1 MTIVCS
7 ACFFFRALLLFVG
20 KLLQERFVFLRSL
33 AALRIS
39 VFRLLFFGKELVVRE
54 NGGARRTLRV
64 RCAHITRRTVARVG
78 RAKVAEIA
86 EAVERVE
93 VVEREA
99 IVAHCTRCAVARRAV
114 FMGHALAATAARAAV
129 SAGASHAVAAP
140 AVFAAYTATAIGE
153 AVFAGGM
160 HGSASAFAADI
171 VKAAKRAAALRWIRI
186 VRKGCRRHA
195 IRLVSEIGFL
205 AALLAPA
212 VKMSRLT

>member
-1 MTIVCS
+1 M
-7 ACFFFRALLLFVG
+7 
-20 KLLQERFVFLRSL
+20 QERFVFLRSL

-114 FMGHALAATAARAAV
+114 FMGGMFVATAARAAV
-129 SAGASHAVAAP
+129 SVGAPHAAATP
-140 AVFAAYTATAIGE
+140 AVFAAYTAAAIGE
-153 AVFAGGM
+153 AVFAGGVY
-160 HGSASAFAADI
+160 GSASACAVGVA
-171 VKAAKRAAALRWIRI
+171 KAVKRAAALRWIRI